1 MGEYV
6 AGEAV
11 AETGDDDTMRTP
23 EVRTYRADVEVR
35 AAVDG
40 SKSIGTLSGYAA
52 KFNKLSRNLG
62 GFVEQIAPTA
72 FNKALGDGVRVMA
85 RYNHQDSA
93 LLGTTDAGTL
103 RLFVD
108 EVGLRYEVDL
118 PDTSVARDLM
128 VLAARGDVRFSSFAF
143 HVHAD
148 GDSWTYTENDFP
160 LRTLT
165 SVQPVD
171 VAPVND
177 PAYLDTTSGL
187 RSLAEARGLDL
198 ALVADA
204 AARNELRSVLTPPTP
219 AEDVPPTET
228 PTDAPAV
235 SLDELRAALAARS
248 L

>member
-6 AGEAV
+6 AVQADAEA
-11 AETGDDDTMRTP
+11 GDDDSMRTP
-23 EVRTYRADVEVR
+23 EVRTYRADIEVR
-35 AAVDG
+35 AASGGVG
-40 SKSIGTLSGYAA
+40 VMVGYAA

-62 GFVEQIAPTA
+62 GFVEQIAPSA

-85 RYNHQDSA
+85 RYNHDDA
-93 LLGTTDAGTL
+93 GLLGTTDAGTL
-103 RLFVD
+103 RLAVD

-118 PDTSVARDLM
+118 PDTSVGRDVA

-148 GDSWTYTENDFP
+148 GDEWSYTERDFP

-177 PAYLDTTSGL
+177 PAYLDTSSGL

-198 ALVADA
+198 ALVTDA
-204 AARNELRSVLTPPTP
+204 AARNELRSVLWTPEPK
-219 AEDVPPTET
+219 T
-228 PTDAPAV
+228 PTDGEHLA
-235 SLDELRAALAARS
+235 SLDELRAALSSRA